1 MKAVDIRAGLRL
13 VVKNLETGQIPYM
26 IVGSIAGSIYGE
38 PRLTNDLD
46 VVLAMDA
53 TSVDAIIQSFNATQF
68 YVPPREIFIQ
78 EISRGGQ
85 TNLIHHGS
93 GIKIDLMFQKRTPH
107 SVEEFRRRA
116 RVEILRGLQA
126 WVAAPED
133 VIIAKLRFYREGES
147 AKHLTDI
154 RGILANTQVDREYL
168 SKWVKTLDLEKYFA
182 KI

>member
-1 MKAVDIRAGLRL
+1 MKAVDISTGLRL
-13 VVKNLETGQIPYM
+13 VVKNLETARLPYM

-46 VVLAMDA
+46 IVLATTTTSADA
-53 TSVDAIIQSFNATQF
+53 MIQSFNAAEF

-85 TNLIHHGS
+85 TNLIHHSS
-93 GIKIDLMFQKRTPH
+93 GVKIDLMFQKKSPH
-107 SVEEFRRRA
+107 ALEEFKRRKRM
-116 RVEILRGLQA
+116 EILRGLEA

-147 AKHLTDI
+147 EKHLIDI
-154 RGILANTQVDREYL
+154 RGILANTQVDRVYL
-168 SKWVKTLDLEKYFA
+168 SKWVSALDLEKYLA
-182 KI
+182 KV

>member
-1 MKAVDIRAGLRL
+1 VKAVDISTGLRL
-13 VVKNLETGQIPYM
+13 VVKNLETAQIPYM

-46 VVLAMDA
+46 IVLAMA
-53 TSVDAIIQSFNATQF
+53 ETSADMLIQSFNGKEF

-85 TNLIHHGS
+85 TNLLHHGS
-93 GIKIDLMFQKRTPH
+93 GVKIDLMFQKKSPH
-107 SVEEFRRRA
+107 ALEEFKRRKRM
-116 RVEILRGLQA
+116 EILRELETWIA
-126 WVAAPED
+126 SPED

-147 AKHLTDI
+147 EKHLTDI

-182 KI
+182 KV